1 MASIK
6 SFLTSSVG
14 RKFIVG
20 ITGLGLSGFVLVHMS
35 GNMLMFVGPE
45 AYNTYG
51 HKLISNP
58 LIEVAEAGLVVMFL
72 VHMGLALKLA
82 LENRAARPID
92 TSMKA
97 SNCAKNARFGSRY
110 MALTGMLVFAFI
122 VLHLISFKY
131 GTYYSVTYN
140 GVEMRDLH
148 RLIVE
153 KFKSPLYSGWYLF
166 SMAVLFVHLAHG
178 FSASFQSLGLF
189 SVRECVV
196 KKIGWAFALLVAG
209 GFFIQPIYGF
219 FYGGN

>member
-1 MASIK
+1 MAHLK
-6 SFLTSSVG
+6 TFLKSSVG
-14 RKFIVG
+14 RKFLVG
-20 ITGLGLSGFVLVHMS
+20 LTGLGLSGFVLTHMA

-51 HKLISNP
+51 HKLTSTP
-58 LIEVAEAGLVVMFL
+58 LIYLAEAGLLAMFV

-82 LENRAARPID
+82 LENKQARGTGP
-92 TSMKA
+92 SQNA
-97 SNCAKNARFGSRY
+97 SNCEKNARFGSRY
-110 MALTGMLVFAFI
+110 MALTGILVLAFI

-131 GTYYSVTYN
+131 GTYYSVNYQ

-148 RLIVE
+148 RLVVE

-166 SMAVLFVHLAHG
+166 SMIVLFVHLAHG
-178 FSASFQSLGLF
+178 FSAAFQSLGFF
-189 SVRECVV
+189 SVRNCLI

-209 GFFIQPIYGF
+209 GFFIQPIYGY

>member
-6 SFLTSSVG
+6 LFLKSSVG
-14 RKFIVG
+14 RKFLVG
-20 ITGLGLSGFVLVHMS
+20 ITGLGLSGFVLAHMA
-35 GNMLMFVGPE
+35 GNLLMFVSPE

-58 LIEVAEAGLVVMFL
+58 LIYLAEAGLVVMFV

-82 LENRAARPID
+82 MENRIARAQAP
-92 TSMKA
+92 SQNP
-97 SNCAKNARFGSRY
+97 SNGEKDARFGSRY
-110 MALTGMLVFAFI
+110 MALTGILVLVFV
-122 VLHLISFKY
+122 VLHLITFKY
-131 GTYYSVTYN
+131 GPYYPVTYN

-148 RLIVE
+148 KLVIE

-166 SMAVLFVHLAHG
+166 SMLVLFVHLAHG

-189 SVRECVV
+189 SVRKCVI
-196 KKIGWAFALLVAG
+196 KKLGWLFALIVAG
-209 GFFIQPIYGF
+209 GFFIQPIYGY